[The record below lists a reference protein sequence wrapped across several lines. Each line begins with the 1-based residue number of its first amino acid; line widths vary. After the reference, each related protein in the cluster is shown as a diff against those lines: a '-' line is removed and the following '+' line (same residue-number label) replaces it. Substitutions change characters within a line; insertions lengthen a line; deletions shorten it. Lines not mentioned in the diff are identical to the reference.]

1 VGNPYASAINAT
13 RFIEDNQ
20 DFITGTLYFWEQ
32 KQGTDETGQQGHNSA
47 NYVGGYAIRNLTMG
61 IAANNIAENETTT
74 GGAGLGDGVYQEP
87 AEYIA
92 IGQGFFVA
100 GNDDGG
106 EVKFKNSQREYI
118 LEGDDSVFFRTQ
130 STDDDDNDSNS
141 ISALKL
147 GLDYMN
153 HEEGIEM
160 HQQIGIAFKNGL
172 TNAYEPGYDS
182 PAFGLQ
188 TTAMY
193 WQFEGD
199 DTPYV
204 IAGVPPISTGTEIPL
219 TIEMAYTGEIK
230 IQLDEIGGIDEIPVL
245 LDKSY
250 VGGHPNWIPYP
261 LHEGA
266 VSLSLEEGVYQ
277 DRFFITFIE
286 GALDV
291 EDMDGLSTEGLAV
304 FVDQNRSELVVTNP
318 SDLDLQDIKLYDLLG
333 KELQSWRVADLESEV
348 QNRYK
353 LSGRISRGI
362 YIVQMNTSQG
372 PKGGRLY
379 IDPE

>member
-1 VGNPYASAINAT
+1 
-13 RFIEDNQ
+13 
-20 DFITGTLYFWEQ
+20 
-32 KQGTDETGQQGHNSA
+32 
-47 NYVGGYAIRNLTMG
+47 MG

-100 GNDDGG
+100 GNDDDGG

-204 IAGVPPISTGTEIPL
+204 IAGVPPINTGTEIPL

-230 IQLDEIGGIDEIPVL
+230 IQLDEIGGINENVVL
-245 LDKSY
+245 LDKLGNESQT
-250 VGGHPNWIPYP
+250 NEILYP
-261 LHEGA
+261 LGNGPI
-266 VSLSLEEGVYQ
+266 SLSLEQGVYEN
-277 DRFFITFIE
+277 RFFIVFTDE
-286 GALDV
+286 ALDI
-291 EDMDGLSTEGLAV
+291 DDGHISNENDIRV
-304 FVDQNRSELVVTNP
+304 FVDHIN
-318 SDLDLQDIKLYDLLG
+318 SDLIVRLSSNLNLEEITLYDLIG
-333 KELQSWRVADLESEV
+333 KEIQSWKSQEVSPEGESK
-348 QNRYK
+348 YK
-353 LSGRISRGI
+353 LRKSLTEGI
-362 YIVQMNTSQG
+362 YIVTLKTNYAKFTS
-372 PKGGRLY
+372 KVYMKL
-379 IDPE
+379 E